1 MAAPFDMNAFKTAIQ
16 NAIANGITQNL
27 PAAAAPAAGGG
38 QPKSSVNKPTEF
50 NGDID
55 KYDDFKRQTHLYIL
69 ANTRQFPDD
78 QSKILFVTS
87 YMTQRLANT
96 WAQNFYEMKEKA
108 AIAIGPN
115 APIDLGSWT
124 DFKTALDATF
134 TDPNLV
140 RNAERKLRELKQGRN
155 QHAEEFLTEFDICR
169 RKAGYVTGYD
179 QFLIGLLHTALKP
192 DLLVVIYTGVPPTTY
207 DDWCAKAIL
216 HDGLNRQLRDALA
229 QQHHHAPAQGHVQRQ
244 QQPTQNN
251 YVPNHNHQNYGNCQ
265 NNQFRG
271 NQHQRQARP
280 QGQGQAQPQRMVLP
294 QGGTSGKPS

>member
-1 MAAPFDMNAFKTAIQ
+1 MAAPFDINAFQTAIQ
-16 NAIANGITQNL
+16 NAIANSITQNL

-38 QPKSSVNKPTEF
+38 QPKSLVNKPTEF

-69 ANTRQFPDD
+69 ANTRQFPDN

-87 YMTQRLANT
+87 YVTQRLANT

-108 AIAIGPN
+108 AATIGPN
-115 APIDLGSWT
+115 TPIDLGSWT

-155 QHAEEFLTEFDICR
+155 QHAEEFLTEFDICQ
-169 RKAGYVTGYD
+169 RKAGYVTGYN

-192 DLLVVIYTGVPPTTY
+192 DLLVTIYTGVPPTTY
-207 DDWCAKAIL
+207 DDWRAKAIL

-229 QQHHHAPAQGHVQRQ
+229 
-244 QQPTQNN
+244 
-251 YVPNHNHQNYGNCQ
+251 
-265 NNQFRG
+265 
-271 NQHQRQARP
+271 
-280 QGQGQAQPQRMVLP
+280 
-294 QGGTSGKPS
+294 